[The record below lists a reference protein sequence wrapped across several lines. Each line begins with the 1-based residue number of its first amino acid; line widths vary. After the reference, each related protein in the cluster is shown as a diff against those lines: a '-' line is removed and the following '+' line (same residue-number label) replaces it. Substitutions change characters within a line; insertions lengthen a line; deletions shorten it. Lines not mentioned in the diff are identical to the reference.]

1 MPPRARLWLDPLQI
15 FAISVALCLAA
26 FLFLVS
32 AMASVSLET
41 AATRAIVGWAVL
53 SALGIAL
60 TILVRW
66 ILAAP
71 RPTR

>member
-1 MPPRARLWLDPLQI
+1 MPPRAKLWFDPLQI
-15 FAISVALCLAA
+15 FAISIALCLAA

-32 AMASVSLET
+32 AMANVSLET

-60 TILVRW
+60 TMLVRW